1 MNISQIRYF
10 LETAKCQNL
19 TKAAQHLFITQ
30 PTLGRQISEI
40 ESELNVL
47 LFIRNNKGL
56 TLTPAGIVLYEEFS
70 RLIEEYD
77 KAVKKASLA
86 SQCITGKLNIGILDG
101 LGVESFIPDMVTY
114 FEKKH
119 PNIEIIIK
127 RKSFKAL
134 LEDLNKGELDASI
147 SFSFHIKEYHE
158 LKSMHL
164 KSCTPAFVVPLKNP
178 LSKKEK
184 LDFKDFKDEPLAIVK
199 KEECPSGV
207 ELIINTFLLNAGFH
221 PKLHY
226 LDNMADVVLWV
237 ESGMRCAVLNME
249 MDLVRSDA
257 IKMFPFGDD
266 RKINDIE
273 LAFKENNKNFAL
285 DLLKNYYA
293 WEA

>member
-10 LETAKCQNL
+10 LETARCQNL

-47 LFIRNNKGL
+47 LFKRNNKGL

-70 RLIEEYD
+70 ILIEEYD
-77 KAVKKASLA
+77 KAVKKASYA
-86 SQCITGKLNIGILDG
+86 SQCITGKLIIGILDG

-114 FEKKH
+114 FEKNH

-134 LEDLNKGELDASI
+134 LEELNEGKLDTSI
-147 SFSFHIKEYHE
+147 TFSFHLAEYPE
-158 LKSMHL
+158 FKSIFV
-164 KSCTPAFVVPLKNP
+164 KRSSPAFVVPLKNP
-178 LSKKEK
+178 LSGKQS
-184 LDFKDFKDEPLAIVK
+184 LDFIDFKDEPLAIVK

-207 ELIINTFLLNAGFH
+207 ELIINTFLLKGGFY
-221 PKLHY
+221 PKLHF
-226 LDNMADVVLWV
+226 LESMADVVLWV
-237 ESGMRCAVLNME
+237 ESGMRCAVLNMD
-249 MDLVRSDA
+249 MDLKRSEA
-257 IKMFPFGDD
+257 LKMFPFDD
-266 RKINDIE
+266 ERNVNDIR
-273 LAFKENNKNFAL
+273 LAFKEDNKNFAL

-293 WEA
+293 REA